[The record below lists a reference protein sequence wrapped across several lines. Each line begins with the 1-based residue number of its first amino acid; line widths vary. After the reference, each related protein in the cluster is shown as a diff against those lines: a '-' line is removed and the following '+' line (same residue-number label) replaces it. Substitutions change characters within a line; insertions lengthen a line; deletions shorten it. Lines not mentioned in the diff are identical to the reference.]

1 MGAKHSRATQRR
13 RRVVQRGG
21 SPVVGYDGSS
31 IPTAYG
37 APFEVHAASDPHC
50 GDPAGGRAVP
60 QLGGGRRQRGG
71 SCARRQQVGG
81 SRRQTGG
88 GSCGLKQVGGSRR
101 QTGGGS
107 CGLKQV
113 GGGSCGLK
121 QQVGG
126 GGSAGGVFTSVL
138 NNDLIKMAGFA
149 PNGCL
154 RGGSRSRKQRKQR
167 GGNSYRDLA
176 LVSSRPAGYGF
187 VEAVNSDNANYSVV
201 TPYEAMTGGKRQSR
215 RHHR

>member
-1 MGAKHSRATQRR
+1 MVSRRVSRR
-13 RRVVQRGG
+13 RQRGG

-37 APFEVHAASDPHC
+37 APFEVHARSDPYC
-50 GDPAGGRAVP
+50 VDPNAARAIP
-60 QLGGGRRQRGG
+60 QLGGSRSRRRQRGG

-88 GSCGLKQVGGSRR
+88 CG
-101 QTGGGS
+101 
-107 CGLKQV
+107 CGMWPQA
-113 GGGSCGLK
+113 
-121 QQVGG
+121 GG

-167 GGNSYRDLA
+167 GGDSYRDLA
-176 LVSSRPAGYGF
+176 ATWSYPAGHGF

-201 TPYEAMTGGKRQSR
+201 TPYDARTCMGGGSRRSRR

>member
-1 MGAKHSRATQRR
+1 MGAKYSKTAKRR
-13 RRVVQRGG
+13 RVQRGG

-37 APFEVHAASDPHC
+37 APFEVHAASDPYC
-50 GDPAGGRAVP
+50 VDPNAARAPP
-60 QLGGGRRQRGG
+60 QLGGGRR
-71 SCARRQQVGG
+71 SRRQTGG

-88 GSCGLKQVGGSRR
+88 GSCGLKQ
-101 QTGGGS
+101 
-107 CGLKQV
+107 QV

-121 QQVGG
+121 QQVGGSRRQTGG

-176 LVSSRPAGYGF
+176 LVSSRPAG
-187 VEAVNSDNANYSVV
+187 
-201 TPYEAMTGGKRQSR
+201 
-215 RHHR
+215 

>member
-1 MGAKHSRATQRR
+1 MGAKYSKTAKRR
-13 RRVVQRGG
+13 RVQRGG

-37 APFEVHAASDPHC
+37 APFEVHAASDPYC
-50 GDPAGGRAVP
+50 VDPNAARAPP
-60 QLGGGRRQRGG
+60 QLGGGRRSRRQTGG

-81 SRRQTGG
+81 
-88 GSCGLKQVGGSRR
+88 GSCSLKQQVGGSRR
-101 QTGGGS
+101 QT
-107 CGLKQV
+107 

-201 TPYEAMTGGKRQSR
+201 TPYEAMSGGSR
-215 RHHR
+215 RSRRRHQ